1 MTKPE
6 FRSWQS
12 VHDEVL
18 RRIHTRAWKPGEM
31 IPHEADLAAEFGC
44 ARATV
49 NRALRQIAETG
60 LLDRRR
66 KAGTRVAEQPV
77 AKATLAIPVI
87 RQEVEARGQ
96 RYRHQLIDRR
106 IEIPPAATAAGMG
119 TNPSQPLLHLRA
131 LHMADARPYAVED
144 RWVNLMAVPQA
155 KDQDFAETSSNEWL
169 LKHAPYTHG
178 EIAFSAANAS
188 PTEAEA
194 LDCGAGIAVFVLDR
208 LTWNGALSVT
218 KVRLV
223 FAEGHAMRAVL

>member
-49 NRALRQIAETG
+49 NRALRQIAATG

-77 AKATLAIPVI
+77 AKATLDIAVI

-96 RYRHQLIDRR
+96 RYRHQLIDRC
-106 IEIPPAATAAGMG
+106 IEKPPAATAAAMG
-119 TNPSQPLLHLRA
+119 TDACQTLLHLRA
-131 LHMADARPYAVED
+131 LHMADTQPYALED
-144 RWVNLMAVPQA
+144 RWVNLAAVPDA
-155 KDQDFAETSSNEWL
+155 AHEEFAETSSNEWL

-178 EIAFSAANAS
+178 EISFSAANVS
-188 PTEAEA
+188 QSEADA
-194 LDCGAGIAVFVLDR
+194 LDCAAGAAVFVLDR
-208 LTWNGALSVT
+208 LTWNGSFSVT

-223 FAEGHAMRAVL
+223 FAEGHAMRAVI